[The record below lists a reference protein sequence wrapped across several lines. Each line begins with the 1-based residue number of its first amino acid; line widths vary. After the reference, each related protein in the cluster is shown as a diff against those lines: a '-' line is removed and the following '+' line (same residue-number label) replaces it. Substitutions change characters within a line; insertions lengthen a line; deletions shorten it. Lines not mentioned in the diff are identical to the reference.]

1 MVLSLAPTWRRF
13 KEETVA
19 PTWTCPARGA
29 SRAPTT
35 ALALHGGLRQS
46 LPSEKV
52 PAAPEQSFPQGIKEC
67 SFSSWHLCPRAPSG
81 GGKGGEESG
90 KQSFPPAVSS
100 LRPQRGLCRVCWG
113 WGRYASAGSLPGRH
127 AHSRQWEKA
136 TGVREDGGGVREGS
150 GRCLREPGWGRA
162 GFGGTEG
169 LEQGSSRQ
177 VCEHGEEGTPGTFWG

>member
-19 PTWTCPARGA
+19 PTWTCPVRGA
-29 SRAPTT
+29 SRDPTT
-35 ALALHGGLRQS
+35 ALALQGGLRQS

-52 PAAPEQSFPQGIKEC
+52 PAAPQQSFPQGIKEC
-67 SFSSWHLCPRAPSG
+67 SFSSWHLCPSAPSG
-81 GGKGGEESG
+81 GGKGGEESR
-90 KQSFPPAVSS
+90 KAELPTCSVVTEAPAGSV
-100 LRPQRGLCRVCWG
+100 PGLLG
-113 WGRYASAGSLPGRH
+113 MGRYASTGSLPGRH

-150 GRCLREPGWGRA
+150 GRRPREPGWGRA
-162 GFGGTEG
+162 GFRGTEG

-177 VCEHGEEGTPGTFWG
+177 VHEHGEEGTPGTFWG